1 MNAESKINIHHSSLV
16 GLKAELLR
24 KKAEVE
30 AAKAKFENVGPVN
43 RSKPNERKTQEKQ
56 NKKQTEKD
64 GKNNLSEDVEDVK
77 ALKKS
82 KLMLQ
87 AKSRLY
93 EKLAKSHNNMNPNFL
108 VDFEHKPDS
117 SDHSEEENSKNNGV
131 NENESDYDSDD
142 GWVEYTDCF
151 GRTRKCL
158 REDLPKMQ
166 EKDDYLMKTV
176 VEKEQHK
183 EKKEKPLFFEDR
195 LPEKE
200 PEIEMM
206 RRKWEEETAKLA
218 NKVDIHYQDVLF
230 DEARTHG
237 VGYYAF
243 SQDEEERAKQQENLM
258 KLRKETEQK
267 QKENQEIR
275 DMKER
280 MQQNRLRVARLRQRI
295 RAGLPA
301 EESEE
306 ETVETS
312 STDPLRVKDEEKQD
326 TKQENEEKE
335 KTESDTNQ
343 SKSSSDEKQASTKRK
358 HEDVENKIEAFGK
371 ILGKSNEWYVMSQE
385 EWTMKKRKERIQ
397 EFAPVYNNFQRGES
411 FDLKNCDANKNQDL
425 PKSNQDESS
434 NDSDIIGPLPA
445 PNYAPELKEQIPLP
459 PANDVSQI
467 SGDSTDHASVN
478 IADQI
483 AAGLKY
489 LRKQFESKHHQ

>member
-1 MNAESKINIHHSSLV
+1 MQNTGHLQTSKMNAESKINIHHSSLV

-30 AAKAKFENVGPVN
+30 AAKAKFENVAPVS
-43 RSKPNERKTQEKQ
+43 RAKTKERRLQEKQ
-56 NKKQTEKD
+56 NKKQIEKD
-64 GKNNLSEDVEDVK
+64 EKTNPTEDTEDIK

-93 EKLAKSHNNMNPNFL
+93 SKLSKCHTNMNPNFL
-108 VDFEHKPDS
+108 VDFEHKPDI
-117 SDHSEEENSKNNGV
+117 SDHSEEEIQKNDNV

-142 GWVEYTDCF
+142 GCVEYTDCF

-166 EKDDYLMKTV
+166 EKDAYLKKNV
-176 VEKEQHK
+176 VEKEPK

-195 LPEKE
+195 VPEKE

-218 NKVDIHYQDVLF
+218 DKVDIHYQDVLF

-237 VGYYAF
+237 VGYFAF
-243 SQDEEERAKQQENLM
+243 SQDEEKRAKQQENLM

-267 QKENQEIR
+267 QKENLEIR
-275 DMKER
+275 DVKER

-306 ETVETS
+306 ETVEPS
-312 STDPLRVKDEEKQD
+312 STDPLRIEDKEKQQF
-326 TKQENEEKE
+326 TLENKE
-335 KTESDTNQ
+335 KNNTEGTDFEQN
-343 SKSSSDEKQASTKRK
+343 EKQAASKRK
-358 HEDVENKIEAFGK
+358 LEDVENKIDAFGK

-385 EWTMKKRKERIQ
+385 EWTMKKRKERIE
-397 EFAPVYNNFQRGES
+397 EFAPVYSNFQRGES
-411 FDLKNCDANKNQDL
+411 IDLNNCDENKYKDL
-425 PKSNQDESS
+425 PKSNEDESS
-434 NDSDIIGPLPA
+434 NDSDIIGPLP
-445 PNYAPELKEQIPLP
+445 PPDYASDFKEQIPHP
-459 PANDVSQI
+459 PDDVSQN
-467 SGDSTDHASVN
+467 SEGM
-478 IADQI
+478 
-483 AAGLKY
+483 
-489 LRKQFESKHHQ
+489 